1 MRKTVREVTK
11 DPVMLRIMDVL
22 YEKGSTAQELIAYLG
37 IGKNSFDNWKFGTSK
52 SYLSHIAGI
61 SDYLGVSL
69 DFLIRGK
76 EMNADEFTVEEQN
89 LLYGY
94 RSLNKRRRDMV
105 HGLLDDLAELTEME
119 KQ

>member
-1 MRKTVREVTK
+1 
-11 DPVMLRIMDVL
+11 
-22 YEKGSTAQELIAYLG
+22 
-37 IGKNSFDNWKFGTSK
+37 
-52 SYLSHIAGI
+52 
-61 SDYLGVSL
+61 
-69 DFLIRGK
+69 
-76 EMNADEFTVEEQN
+76 MNADEFTVEEQN